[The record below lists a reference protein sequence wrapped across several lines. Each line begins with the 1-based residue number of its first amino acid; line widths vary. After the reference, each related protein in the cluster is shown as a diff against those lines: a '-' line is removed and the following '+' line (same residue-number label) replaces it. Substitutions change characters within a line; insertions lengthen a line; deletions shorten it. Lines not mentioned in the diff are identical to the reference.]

1 MISLGRE
8 NIEGGEARRTFKPN
22 LDVSEAI
29 LIRDIVHQDGSKCT
43 AIIQWRHGPES
54 LLTRRVPD
62 LQPNLARIDDELFG
76 EEAGANGG
84 GQRVGEVTRG
94 VAVHDGGL
102 ADALTADCEEWKGRG
117 VSLPEQRRAAPDL
130 CKQRTNDD
138 LGFQLIRHVS
148 AVPVGC

>member
-1 MISLGRE
+1 MGRREVSLGADDVDDEIRRHIASE
-8 NIEGGEARRTFKPN
+8 LCAVRGSDQPQCKGEERGKARRTLKPN

-29 LIRDIVHQDGSKCT
+29 LIRDVVHQDGSECT

-76 EEAGANGG
+76 EEAGAYGG

-102 ADALTADCEEWKGRG
+102 ADALTADW
-117 VSLPEQRRAAPDL
+117 
-130 CKQRTNDD
+130 
-138 LGFQLIRHVS
+138 
-148 AVPVGC
+148 